1 MRLSSR
7 HRGFYLVAM
16 TLLFA
21 GLLVAVLLTVQ
32 LTSQLQKQSAATQ
45 VAEYAAESVAVIA
58 ARDLNFKG
66 ITNRAML
73 TNEIVIGQLMGIHS
87 WYDMNRRSMT
97 RIAQFTAWIPKVNI
111 VTLNMARAVER
122 MRVPMERTMRSLI
135 IVQQSTVEMLQ
146 LAQFTFHQA
155 SWLSTIATAT
165 EVVEQ
170 NDPELE
176 LHMFNHQT
184 LIDAEYL
191 WLRMQTRTSN
201 MTDQNDYIRMA
212 MESRD
217 PFSQRRTYRLFDAR
231 PIIYAHKAGGS
242 DVKNLLGRIEW
253 QSVDTFSFHVNAI
266 YRWQEAPLGGGSAFF
281 RQRLPSRGRT
291 PGFGESYRFN
301 RRASA
306 EAGRFGRNLGVG
318 HSIPNFYR
326 LSDSNREPQIT
337 LVVRSKRPEVAH
349 SNDESADNHFV
360 PVIWGVGRQQLY
372 FSRPRNF
379 WQRRDGRGER
389 ANLHNA
395 LWQTRAVAVPI
406 WELEF
411 LRMQL

>member
-7 HRGFYLVAM
+7 SRGFYLVAM

-21 GLLVAVLLTVQ
+21 GLLVTVLLTVQ

-73 TNEIVIGQLMGIHS
+73 ANEIVIGQLMGIHT
-87 WYDMNRRSMT
+87 WYDMTRRSMG
-97 RIAQFTAWIPKVNI
+97 RIALYTSWIPSVNI
-111 VTLNMARAVER
+111 VTRNMAMAVDR
-122 MRVPMERTMRSLI
+122 LRVPMERTMYGLI
-135 IVQQSTVEMLQ
+135 LVQQTTVQMLQ

-155 SWLSTIATAT
+155 SLLSTIATAT
-165 EVVEQ
+165 QVVEE

-176 LHMFNHQT
+176 LFMFNHQT
-184 LIDAEYL
+184 LLDIEYL
-191 WLRMQTRTSN
+191 WLRMQTRTSAP
-201 MTDQNDYIRMA
+201 TDQNDYVRMA

-217 PFSQRRTYRLFDAR
+217 PFSQRRTYRLFDAA

-266 YRWQEAPLGGGSAFF
+266 YRWQEAPMGGGSAFF
-281 RQRLPSRGRT
+281 QQRLPSRGRT

-318 HSIPNFYR
+318 HRIPSFYR
-326 LSDSNREPQIT
+326 LSNSDREPQIT
-337 LVVRSKRPEVAH
+337 LVVRSKQPETAH
-349 SNDESADNHFV
+349 ADNEGEAETFV
-360 PVIWGVGRQQLY
+360 PVIWGAGRQQLY
-372 FSRPRNF
+372 FSRPQQF
-379 WQRRDGRGER
+379 WQRRDGRNER
-389 ANLHNA
+389 ANIHNA
-395 LWQTRAVAVPI
+395 LWQTRAVAIPI
-406 WELEF
+406 WELEL
-411 LRMQL
+411 LRMQI